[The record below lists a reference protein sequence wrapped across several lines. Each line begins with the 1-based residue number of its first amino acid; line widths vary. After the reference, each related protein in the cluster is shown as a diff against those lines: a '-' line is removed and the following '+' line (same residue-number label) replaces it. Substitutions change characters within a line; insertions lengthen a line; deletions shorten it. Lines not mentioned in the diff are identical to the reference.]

1 HDANGELRKRI
12 RSEGEKTSSP
22 ASFFSTL
29 APCRSGFGGSPS
41 AGGAHGGRRSVA
53 GRRPTVHSLGGSPYC
68 PQRYLRLSYVG
79 GGLLPDD
86 ARPVRADSAPY
97 RLYIGWLCDLLVRD
111 RSHRSSR
118 MGSA

>member
-1 HDANGELRKRI
+1 HSRWSRSFHDANGELRKRI

-53 GRRPTVHSLGGSPYC
+53 GRRPTAHSLGGSPYC
-68 PQRYLRLSYVG
+68 PQRYFRLSDVG
-79 GGLLPDD
+79 GGLFPDH
-86 ARPVRADSAPY
+86 ARPVRAGSR
-97 RLYIGWLCDLLVRD
+97 RLLSLYP
-111 RSHRSSR
+111 
-118 MGSA
+118 